1 MAGHQWTSG
10 FGKAVYGCVPVFGL
24 APGSVCCALIPFS
37 IMSDGGRI
45 RSPLTTL
52 PDARS
57 RSAGIGF
64 MKMGESLSSSQLS
77 GRSDW
82 QFQSLT

>member
-1 MAGHQWTSG
+1 MAVRQ
-10 FGKAVYGCVPVFGL
+10 YL
-24 APGSVCCALIPFS
+24 APGSVCCALIPFN
-37 IMSDGGRI
+37 IMSDGGRT

-64 MKMGESLSSSQLS
+64 MKMGEPFMQQPTLSLS
-77 GRSDW
+77 
-82 QFQSLT
+82 